1 MRVIEGDSI
10 AILCPFTGIMLPT
23 VEWSHNGSAVN
34 VSNPHITITQRT
46 DQNDTSVQVSILTI
60 MNVMSSD
67 NGNYGCTASNHVSKA
82 KVSATVSV
90 VVVVVG

>member
-46 DQNDTSVQVSILTI
+46 DQNDASVQVSILTI
-60 MNVMSSD
+60 MIVMSSD
-67 NGNYGCTASNHVSKA
+67 NGNYGCTASNNVINR
-82 KVSATVSV
+82 TVTASVTLV
-90 VVVVVG
+90 VVDIG